1 MLKKRL
7 FILTILIIFFL
18 FSTSTLF
25 SANRRT
31 VVVEVVEK
39 CSPAVVNISTT
50 QVIRQREVPFSDL
63 FPDSFINRF
72 FRDFFEEGFER
83 EVKRTSLGSGVI
95 IDKKGIVLTN
105 YHVILRGAQIKV
117 SLIDKREFPA
127 VVIGS
132 DPESDLAILK
142 ISSDKPLPTIKIGT
156 SSDLMIGET
165 VIAIGNPF
173 GLSNSVTVGVISAVK
188 RSIRVGDKIYYDFI
202 QTDASINP
210 GNSGGPLLNVNG
222 ELIGINTAIYS
233 EAQGIGFAIPIDRV
247 KKIVDNLITYGEVRP
262 AWIGIKVKSLDPY
275 FAKRVGYP
283 KEKGVIVNKVF
294 PRSPAKKAGILPGDI
309 IASIDGEPEE
319 SVDDF
324 RQRITHYNVGDAVD
338 LMIYRRGRFFHVHLV
353 AAPFPVSMER
363 IMLKED
369 LGIMVS
375 PITRRIAMR
384 YHIRDRRGLIITMVY
399 PNSQAK
405 RLGLERG
412 DLVLQVNGK
421 DVRTWD
427 KFVKE
432 FVASIRKGII
442 QFLIKRGRFSY
453 YVAMRL

>member
-233 EAQGIGFAIPIDRV
+233 E
-247 KKIVDNLITYGEVRP
+247 
-262 AWIGIKVKSLDPY
+262 
-275 FAKRVGYP
+275 
-283 KEKGVIVNKVF
+283 
-294 PRSPAKKAGILPGDI
+294 
-309 IASIDGEPEE
+309 
-319 SVDDF
+319 
-324 RQRITHYNVGDAVD
+324 
-338 LMIYRRGRFFHVHLV
+338 
-353 AAPFPVSMER
+353 
-363 IMLKED
+363 
-369 LGIMVS
+369 
-375 PITRRIAMR
+375 
-384 YHIRDRRGLIITMVY
+384 
-399 PNSQAK
+399 
-405 RLGLERG
+405 
-412 DLVLQVNGK
+412 
-421 DVRTWD
+421 
-427 KFVKE
+427 
-432 FVASIRKGII
+432 
-442 QFLIKRGRFSY
+442 
-453 YVAMRL
+453 